1 MKKALTVLAALL
13 ITAASFAQQQ
23 PSRPVQLNGKE
34 VDSTKQRIIMLSQ
47 AIAQIPELTQGKA
60 AELQKLLQDLF
71 GTIIRNEEKPKE
83 QPKTEKPKN

>member
-1 MKKALTVLAALL
+1 MKKATVVFAALL

-23 PSRPVQLNGKE
+23 PSHPVQLNAKE
-34 VDSTKQRIIMLSQ
+34 VDSTKQRIVMLSQ

-60 AELQKLLQDLF
+60 AELQRILQDLF
-71 GTIIRNEEKPKE
+71 ATVIRNEEKPKE